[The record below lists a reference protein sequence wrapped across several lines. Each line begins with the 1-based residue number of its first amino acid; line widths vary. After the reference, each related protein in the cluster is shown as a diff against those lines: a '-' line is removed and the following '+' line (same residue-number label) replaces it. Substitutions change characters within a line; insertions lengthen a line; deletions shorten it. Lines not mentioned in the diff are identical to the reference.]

1 MINGSS
7 VGNEAAAA
15 TLAHHVVA
23 TAAPAMLRHVSNSQC
38 RVLVL
43 QTEVRGLELL
53 LSQVRKGVVAEFGCV
68 GLARSGRLG
77 IEFSDLLIIIGVDLS
92 AESKLSHSGIVLI
105 VRRHEALEAR
115 VVCQLVELLGV
126 GGGGGGADDCSN
138 SES

>member
-1 MINGSS
+1 MINSGS
-7 VGNEAAAA
+7 VGNQAATT

-23 TAAPAMLRHVSNSQC
+23 TAAPAMLRHVSNSQS

-53 LSQVRKGVVAEFGCV
+53 LSQVRKDVVTEFGCV
-68 GLARSGRLG
+68 GLARSGRLR
-77 IEFSDLLIIIGVDLS
+77 IQFSDLFIVIGVDTS
-92 AESKLSHSGIVLI
+92 AVLKLSHGPIVLI
-105 VRRHEALEAR
+105 VLRHEALEAR

-126 GGGGGGADDCSN
+126 GGSGADDCSD